1 MWTANYLDR
10 ETMNGI
16 EFDFM
21 FLFILFSLFK
31 RWDRINIKKDTEN
44 LNYNLIR
51 EICINIILMM
61 NNFISFPL
69 DTYATLL
76 QPDIR

>member
-10 ETMNGI
+10 EMMNGI

-21 FLFILFSLFK
+21 FLFILFSLSK
-31 RWDRINIKKDTEN
+31 RWDKINIKKDTEN

-51 EICINIILMM
+51 EICINI
-61 NNFISFPL
+61 
-69 DTYATLL
+69 
-76 QPDIR
+76 